1 MINDLR
7 EFLGALEEKGKLRTV
22 NNADWDLE
30 IGTINELMA
39 ERQGPGLIF
48 DHINGYPPG
57 YRVATNLMHHRIGQ
71 KLAFGFPD
79 EMSDL
84 ECVADW
90 KDRWNEFVP
99 VPPVEV
105 KDGPVLENILT
116 GDDVDIYKIPTPKWH
131 THDGGRY
138 IGTGVITITRD
149 PDEGWVNFGTYRVMI
164 QDKTTLAFYA
174 SPGKHATIMREKY
187 WAKGKSC
194 PVAMCFG
201 QDMLLF
207 GISTIGLPWGMSEYD
222 LAGYIKGKGIE
233 VVIDEETGLPIPATA
248 EIVACGFSPPPA
260 EDSRPEGP
268 FGEWQGYY
276 ASGTRN
282 EPVVHIKTLYH
293 RNDPILFGQPPV
305 KPPVNTWFPIPLHT
319 ASFLWNRLEKS
330 GMMDIK
336 GVYVHGPGN
345 RIIAVIS
352 LKQRYLGHA
361 RQIATLA
368 GAFLQGGAC
377 TGRYIITVD
386 EDIDPSN
393 LDEVLW
399 AVCTRCDPE
408 NYIAIVPGF
417 LTSPLDPM
425 LNPDKRARKDYT
437 TSKVFI
443 DACRPYHWKDVFP
456 PVNVAG
462 PDLREKVLKK
472 WKNLFEEAQ
481 E

>member
-1 MINDLR
+1 
-7 EFLGALEEKGKLRTV
+7 
-22 NNADWDLE
+22 
-30 IGTINELMA
+30 
-39 ERQGPGLIF
+39 
-48 DHINGYPPG
+48 
-57 YRVATNLMHHRIGQ
+57 
-71 KLAFGFPD
+71 
-79 EMSDL
+79 
-84 ECVADW
+84 
-90 KDRWNEFVP
+90 
-99 VPPVEV
+99 
-105 KDGPVLENILT
+105 
-116 GDDVDIYKIPTPKWH
+116 
-131 THDGGRY
+131 
-138 IGTGVITITRD
+138 
-149 PDEGWVNFGTYRVMI
+149 MI

-187 WAKGKSC
+187 WAMGKPC

-201 QDMLLF
+201 QDPLLF
-207 GISTIGLPWGMSEYD
+207 AISTIALPWGISEYD
-222 LAGYIKGKGIE
+222 MVSYIKGKGVE
-233 VVIDEETGLPIPATA
+233 VIIDPETDLPIPATA
-248 EIVACGFSPPPA
+248 EIVACGFSPPPE
-260 EDSRPEGP
+260 EDSREEGP

-293 RNDPILFGQPPV
+293 RNNPILFGQPPV
-305 KPPVNTWFPIPLHT
+305 KPPVNTWFPIPIHT
-319 ASFLWNRLEKS
+319 ATFLWNRLEKAN
-330 GMMDIK
+330 MMDIK

-361 RQIATLA
+361 KQVATLA

-408 NYIAIVPGF
+408 HYIDIVPGF

-425 LNPDKRARKDYT
+425 LNPKKRARKDFT
-437 TSKVFI
+437 TAKVFI
-443 DACRPYHWKDVFP
+443 NACKPYHWKDKFP

-462 PDLREKVLKK
+462 PELREQVLTK
-472 WKNLFEEAQ
+472 WAELFKDV
-481 E
+481 